1 MKDTVSPSEK
11 GLWVLYVYIG
21 GGGGVAWRGVWRGCV
36 TYMNINEREAF
47 FVSVVVTD

>member
-21 GGGGVAWRGVWRGCV
+21 GGGGVAWRVEGRV

-47 FVSVVVTD
+47 FVSAVVTD